1 MKVGITCSTF
11 DLLHAGHILMLEES
25 KSYCEYLI
33 CAIQVDPSID
43 RADKNKPSQSLVE
56 RFIQLKAVKWVDE
69 IIPYTTESE
78 LEEIFSALPINVR
91 IIGEDYL
98 GKDFT
103 AKEICNQRG
112 IEIVYNKREHKF
124 SSSELRKR
132 IYDKSIKT
140 I

>member
-1 MKVGITCSTF
+1 
-11 DLLHAGHILMLEES
+11 MLEES
-25 KSYCEYLI
+25 KSYCDYLI
-33 CAIQVDPSID
+33 CAIQVDPSLD
-43 RADKNKPSQSLVE
+43 RSEKNKPSQSLVE
-56 RFIQLKAVKWVDE
+56 WFIQLKAVKWVDE

-103 AKEICNQRG
+103 AKEICNQRS
-112 IEIVYNKREHKF
+112 IEIVYNKRDHKF

-132 IYDKSIKT
+132 IFTIYNKT